1 MKKSLLPP
9 CQQSGALR
17 FKCLLTRSLYLI
29 TNESA
34 DAKFDSAVQI
44 VISFLIGAIILG
56 ILITVFGDTISDWM
70 TATTG
75 SWFNASG
82 VARPI
87 VP

>member
-1 MKKSLLPP
+1 MKKSLLPSL
-9 CQQSGALR
+9 QSGALH
-17 FKCLLTRSLYLI
+17 FKGFLTRAILML

-56 ILITVFGDTISDWM
+56 ILITVFGSTLSTWM
-70 TATTG
+70 TNTTAT
-75 SWFNASG
+75 WFSSTG
-82 VARPI
+82 VARPS